1 MVETERELTAG
12 APAEQLA
19 RWSDQIE
26 KARPQEVALPGPGGR
41 RPDDPRGTQGQAR
54 KVGREPEPGRG
65 RDGKTEEPRGAPP
78 SHGEERRGTPLERYS
93 ELVPAELAN
102 LSPADR
108 RHIHRLLRV
117 EVSVPKEGEV
127 RIRLPFLPNDAQ
139 GLCRE
144 ETAYVTVYN
153 TEPCTLSRA
162 TALGEQEQ

>member
-78 SHGEERRGTPLERYS
+78 GHGEERRGTPG
-93 ELVPAELAN
+93 A
-102 LSPADR
+102 
-108 RHIHRLLRV
+108 LLRASPRGAR
-117 EVSVPKEGEV
+117 EPLSGGQAAHPPAAPGRGLGAEGGGGQDPAAV
-127 RIRLPFLPNDAQ
+127 LARRRP
-139 GLCRE
+139 GS
-144 ETAYVTVYN
+144 
-153 TEPCTLSRA
+153 LSRRNRICYR
-162 TALGEQEQ
+162 L